1 MYKITILIIILI
13 LIWSHIKNVRKIREN
28 IINSFGKEK
37 GKAKSEDEMKTI
49 DYYFNQIKSDKDI
62 DEITWNDLD
71 MNKIFNDMNTTLTDA
86 GEEYLYALLHKVQY
100 KEDSLLERDRV
111 TRVFE
116 KDEEIRVKLQMIFYQ
131 LGKKYNHSVYEA
143 LDKCRALK
151 LGSIFPHLL
160 ICFAVITS
168 FIMFFWNQWIG
179 GICLVIS
186 AGISVVSYYRTM
198 RKIPDMTQWYL
209 KYFAKL
215 LRSTSKISKLRCD
228 ELNSY
233 FLELS
238 HLRKHFKG
246 TQIKSIFLSS
256 GVGFVA
262 EVVDLILDYIRM
274 LTHLDIIIIFDMS
287 KTMEKK
293 FHEVE
298 RLFEIIGF
306 LDSMISVTAYKR
318 QLPYYS
324 NPSLTTDKTIG
335 LKVTDLYHPLV
346 EEAIT
351 NSIDENK
358 GILITGSNATGKS
371 TFLKAIAI
379 NAILSQTIFVSTSR
393 QYYGNYYKIYTSMA
407 LTDNIFNNESY
418 FIVEI
423 KALKRIIE
431 GVNNDIPILCCI
443 DEVLRGT
450 NTLERIAA
458 SSEILEELGKSN
470 VLCVVATHDIEL
482 AHILEAYYANYHF
495 KEKIVDEEITF
506 NYKLYKGISTTRNA
520 IKLLKMLGF
529 SSDIVNKANHR
540 LNSYQKTGSWD

>member
-1 MYKITILIIILI
+1 MYKIIILVTILIIV
-13 LIWSHIKNVRKIREN
+13 WSHIKNTRKIKEN
-28 IINSFGKEK
+28 IINSFGKER
-37 GKAKSEDEMKTI
+37 GKTKSEDEMKTI
-49 DYYFNQIKSDKDI
+49 AYYFNKTKRDKDI

-100 KEDSLLERDRV
+100 KEDLLLERDRV

-116 KDEEIRVKLQMIFYQ
+116 KNEDIRVKLQMIFYQ
-131 LGKKYNHSVYEA
+131 LGKKYNHSVYET
-143 LDKCRALK
+143 LDKCRSLE
-151 LGSIFPHLL
+151 LGSMVPHFL
-160 ICFAVITS
+160 IAFVVIIS
-168 FIMFFWNQWIG
+168 FFMFFWNQWIG
-179 GICLVIS
+179 GISFLISSVIS
-186 AGISVVSYYRTM
+186 IVSYYRTM
-198 RKIPDMTQWYL
+198 RKIPDINQWYL

-215 LRSTSKISKLRCD
+215 LRSTSKISKLHCD
-228 ELNSY
+228 ELDSY

-238 HLRKHFKG
+238 NIRRQFKG

-256 GVGFVA
+256 GAGFVA
-262 EVVDLILDYIRM
+262 EVFDLILDYLRM
-274 LTHLDIIIIFDMS
+274 LTHVDIIIIYDMS
-287 KTMEKK
+287 KTIEKK
-293 FHEVE
+293 FTQVE
-298 RLFEIIGF
+298 ELFEIIGF
-306 LDSMISVTAYKR
+306 LDSMICVTAYKR

-324 NPSLTTDKTIG
+324 TPSLTNDKTIG
-335 LKVTDLYHPLV
+335 LKITDLYHPLV
-346 EEAIT
+346 EEPIA

-371 TFLKAIAI
+371 TFLKAIAM
-379 NAILSQTIFVSTSR
+379 NGILSQTIFVSTSK
-393 QYYGNYYKIYTSMA
+393 QYYGNYYQIYTSMA
-407 LTDNIFNNESY
+407 LADNIFNNESY

-431 GVNNDIPILCCI
+431 GINNDIPILCCI

-458 SSEILEELGKSN
+458 SSEVLEELGKSN
-470 VLCVVATHDIEL
+470 ALCIVATHDIEL
-482 AHILEAYYANYHF
+482 AHILKTYYANYYF
-495 KEKIVDEEITF
+495 KEKIVEEEIVF

-520 IKLLKMLGF
+520 IKLLKMLGY